1 MTLTKL
7 TLMIP
12 GMSKPRG
19 MIGKQG
25 NIYHSSKRYVE
36 WNKDFIGACFRANFT
51 PPKDFHTL
59 AIVFYYKNKRGHLPD
74 VDNMQGASLDALVKG
89 KYLEDDNIS
98 IVDSLYGRSIKS
110 DTSYIEIYFCGLK
123 KDFIHLIANKLP

>member
-1 MTLTKL
+1 MSLIKL

-25 NIYHSSKRYVE
+25 NIYHSSKRYVQ
-36 WNKDFIGACFRANFT
+36 WNKEFISACFNCGFT
-51 PPKDFHTL
+51 PPTEFHTL
-59 AIVFYYKNKRGHLPD
+59 AIVFYNKSKRGHLPD

-89 KYLEDDNIS
+89 KYLVDDNIS

-110 DTSYIEIYFCGLK
+110 DSSYIEIYFCETK
-123 KDFIHLIANKLP
+123 KDFVHLVANKLP